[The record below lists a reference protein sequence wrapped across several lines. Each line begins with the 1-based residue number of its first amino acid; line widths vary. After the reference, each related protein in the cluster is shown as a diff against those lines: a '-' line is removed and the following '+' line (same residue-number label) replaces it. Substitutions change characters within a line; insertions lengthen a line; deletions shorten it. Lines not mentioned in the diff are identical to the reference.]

1 MKILA
6 FAASSSRNSINKA
19 LVTHATQRLQAEFL
33 PDAEVEI
40 LDLNDYEMPL
50 YSIDRER
57 EGGIPEQAQR
67 FFEQIGQADAL
78 VISYAEHNGTYTA
91 AFKNLFDWTSRIQ
104 QKIHQNKPMVVMAA
118 SPGGRGGAGVLQAA
132 LGAAPHF
139 NGDVVANLSVPR
151 FGSNFDAETGA
162 LTNPELAEGLGQ
174 ALKTLAERLG
184 SV

>member
-19 LVTHATQRLQAEFL
+19 LGTHATSRLQAEFL

-57 EGGIPEQAQR
+57 ECGIPAHAQR

-104 QKIHQNKPMVVMAA
+104 
-118 SPGGRGGAGVLQAA
+118 
-132 LGAAPHF
+132 
-139 NGDVVANLSVPR
+139 
-151 FGSNFDAETGA
+151 
-162 LTNPELAEGLGQ
+162 
-174 ALKTLAERLG
+174 
-184 SV
+184 